1 MLAIVVARMPRKK
14 MTASLIL
21 LLSLFDSTVVDA
33 VDALEMLRQKR
44 LDELREAARG
54 EEKTDN
60 DIDVPYNMLRNA
72 LFKPNRG
79 VVCILYNEDSQ
90 HKEWVFQS
98 MNHILQ
104 TSISPIELISCHMPK
119 DKLGINPEFGWTLCF
134 LKNLPEIIC
143 FHDGAYVGHQGN
155 LTNFNNYESLN
166 ECIRAWLS
174 CKFTLSS

>member
-79 VVCILYNEDSQ
+79 VVLHLYIFIF
-90 HKEWVFQS
+90 VGV
-98 MNHILQ
+98 
-104 TSISPIELISCHMPK
+104 C
-119 DKLGINPEFGWTLCF
+119 LCF
-134 LKNLPEIIC
+134 
-143 FHDGAYVGHQGN
+143 
-155 LTNFNNYESLN
+155 T
-166 ECIRAWLS
+166 CIMIKTETGLHS
-174 CKFTLSS
+174 IQ